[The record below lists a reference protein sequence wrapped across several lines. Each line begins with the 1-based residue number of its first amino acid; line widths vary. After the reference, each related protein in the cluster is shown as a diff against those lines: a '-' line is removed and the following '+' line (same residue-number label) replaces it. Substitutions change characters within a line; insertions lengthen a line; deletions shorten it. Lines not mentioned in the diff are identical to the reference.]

1 MPRKARIDAPGAL
14 HHIIVRGIERRNIFD
29 DDTDRINFMDRLGK
43 VLLETDTKC
52 FSWALIPNHF
62 HLLLRTGAC
71 PLSTI
76 MRRLLTGH
84 AMNYNRRHR
93 RSGQLFQN
101 RYKSILCQEDTYLL
115 ELVRYI
121 HLNPIR
127 ARIVTDIK
135 ALDKY
140 SFCGH
145 AVIMGKKKQDW
156 QDDGYVLKLFDGKRS
171 TARRRY
177 KIFVQKGIQEGKRPD
192 LTGGGLIRSSGG
204 WFVLKSLR
212 RANIH
217 FKSDERVLG
226 DSDFVERV
234 LKAADETLER
244 KYELQSK
251 GYNIDKL
258 SDIVAEIFSI
268 NPEEI
273 FQPGKQPVKVK
284 ARSLFCYWAVRELGF
299 TMADLAPKLNISQ
312 PAVSMST
319 QRGEQ
324 IASENESYNLRGV
337 PQSGYCLNNP
347 ISFIDP
353 LGLDASDILPGI
365 RKALIG
371 GAKGGAYAVGEA
383 IKFVGSNV
391 KPSEHTLN
399 VTIDGATIFATASA
413 ISANIPATITFT
425 IIGGSAKALKST
437 LYSDTPCNDAI
448 SQGIQSAVQAPPA
461 IDPIVD
467 KIIEESLRI
476 YIETYNLPRN

>member
-29 DDTDRINFMDRLGK
+29 DDVDKNNFLDRLGK
-43 VLLETDTKC
+43 VLSETDTKC

-71 PLSTI
+71 PLSTV
-76 MRRLLTGH
+76 MRKLLTGH

-93 RSGQLFQN
+93 RTGQLFQN

-127 ARIVTDIK
+127 AKLVADIK

-145 AVIMGKKKQDW
+145 AVIMGKKKKDW
-156 QDDGYVLKLFDGKRS
+156 QDDGYVLKLFDSKRS

-177 KIFVQKGIQEGKRPD
+177 KIFVQKGIQEGKRSD

-204 WFVLKSLR
+204 WTMLKSLR
-212 RANIH
+212 RAKIH
-217 FKSDERVLG
+217 SKSDERVLG

-234 LKAADETLER
+234 LRSANEALDR
-244 KYELQSK
+244 KYDLKSK

-258 SDIVAEIFSI
+258 SDRVANIFSI
-268 NPEEI
+268 NPEDI

-284 ARSLFCYWAVRELGF
+284 ARSLLCYWAVRELGF
-299 TMADLAPKLNISQ
+299 TMTDLAFKLNTSQ
-312 PAVSMST
+312 PAVSMSV

-324 IASENESYNLRGV
+324 IASENRYSL
-337 PQSGYCLNNP
+337 
-347 ISFIDP
+347 ID
-353 LGLDASDILPGI
+353 
-365 RKALIG
+365 K
-371 GAKGGAYAVGEA
+371 
-383 IKFVGSNV
+383 
-391 KPSEHTLN
+391 
-399 VTIDGATIFATASA
+399 
-413 ISANIPATITFT
+413 
-425 IIGGSAKALKST
+425 
-437 LYSDTPCNDAI
+437 
-448 SQGIQSAVQAPPA
+448 
-461 IDPIVD
+461 
-467 KIIEESLRI
+467 
-476 YIETYNLPRN
+476 

>member
-14 HHIIVRGIERRNIFD
+14 HHIIVRGIERRKIFD
-29 DDTDRINFMDRLGK
+29 DDVDRINFLDRLGK

-62 HLLLRTGAC
+62 HLLLCTGAC
-71 PLSTI
+71 PLSTV

-127 ARIVTDIK
+127 AKLVTDIK

-145 AVIMGKKKQDW
+145 AVIMGKKKKDW

-177 KIFVQKGIQEGKRPD
+177 KIFVQKGIQAGKRPD

-204 WFVLKSLR
+204 WTVLKSLR
-212 RANIH
+212 RAKIH

-226 DSDFVERV
+226 NSDFVERV
-234 LKAADETLER
+234 LRSANEALDR
-244 KYELQSK
+244 KYDLKSK
-251 GYNIDKL
+251 GYNIEKL
-258 SDIVAEIFSI
+258 SDRVAKILSI
-268 NPEEI
+268 SPEDI

-312 PAVSMST
+312 PAVSMSAR
-319 QRGEQ
+319 RGER
-324 IASENESYNLRGV
+324 IASEN
-337 PQSGYCLNNP
+337 GY
-347 ISFIDP
+347 SMID
-353 LGLDASDILPGI
+353 
-365 RKALIG
+365 
-371 GAKGGAYAVGEA
+371 E
-383 IKFVGSNV
+383 
-391 KPSEHTLN
+391 
-399 VTIDGATIFATASA
+399 
-413 ISANIPATITFT
+413 
-425 IIGGSAKALKST
+425 
-437 LYSDTPCNDAI
+437 
-448 SQGIQSAVQAPPA
+448 
-461 IDPIVD
+461 
-467 KIIEESLRI
+467 
-476 YIETYNLPRN
+476 